1 MSKVFVEYHILPQ
14 HRSVYSHWIQIVSD
28 KCPELELLEG
38 VDQPGLFIEVWSGW
52 SRETYLQMKQMRRSG
67 TNSLAGSENEAIARY
82 RAIEWQSMDPWI
94 QGGVSKIN
102 IWHFEKVR

>member
-1 MSKVFVEYHILPQ
+1 MSKVFVEYQILPQ
-14 HRSVYSHWIQIVSD
+14 HRPVYSQWIQIVSD

-52 SRETYLQMKQMRRSG
+52 TRETFLYMKQMRKSG
-67 TNSLAGSENEAIARY
+67 TNQSTDMENEDTARY
-82 RAIEWQSMDPWI
+82 RTIEWHCLDPWI